1 MGVQGGC
8 SLDRMVMSRGRW
20 GTERDGLGNSG
31 WAAGGGVGWRRG
43 VQGGRHGGCKDGGD
57 GGRGRWGAERDGLG
71 DSGWAADGGVG
82 WRLGVQGGCCLDRM
96 GRKM

>member
-1 MGVQGGC
+1 M
-8 SLDRMVMSRGRW
+8 DRMVMSRGRW

-43 VQGGRHGGCKDGGD
+43 VQGGRHGGGKDGGD

-71 DSGWAADGGVG
+71 YSGWTAEGCREQGVG
-82 WRLGVQGGCCLDRM
+82 RGVQGGCGLDRM